1 MINALECIS
10 KIQKILPEARL
21 SATHENQGVKIEN
34 SAFGIIRGEDDKYHL
49 NDAGSLMALVS
60 NDGTFVPD
68 EIFEYA
74 EEIENNLPDG
84 IIFTFTEFMM
94 PLRTVDFPLEEL
106 SAYWGKYKEA
116 YEMISSYVLR
126 KDNDTKS

>member
-10 KIQKILPEARL
+10 QIQKFLPEARL
-21 SATHENQGVKIEN
+21 STTHDNQGIRIEN
-34 SAFGIIRGEDDKYHL
+34 GAFGIIRGDDSKYHL

-60 NDGTFVPD
+60 NDGTFVPG

-84 IIFTFTEFMM
+84 VIFTFTEFMM
-94 PLRTVDFPLEEL
+94 PLRTVDFSIEEL
-106 SAYWGKYKEA
+106 PDYWEKYEEA
-116 YEMISSYVLR
+116 YEMISSYVPR
-126 KDNDTKS
+126 TGNDIKS